1 MFQGTLNSWFKIQLY
16 TYVPFM
22 LQDLYS
28 MLTLCEKTRFQWAL
42 NDCPWG
48 VSMKSKLELCCEAP
62 SPTNDARPSLHK
74 KCCEAP
80 STTNVARPPADLM
93 SSWTP
98 LMADEAIS
106 WISSWRFC
114 SSLDYNKTIY
124 TLSSKQLQHMYTGTV
139 LYCMILSIQ
148 NFTI

>member
-62 SPTNDARPSLHK
+62 SPTNDARPSLHN

-80 STTNVARPPADLM
+80 CRPDVQLDPPDGWWGDILDKLM
-93 SSWTP
+93 KILLLPRLQQNNIYTF
-98 LMADEAIS
+98 I
-106 WISSWRFC
+106 
-114 SSLDYNKTIY
+114 KTITTYVHRNCTLLYDSLY
-124 TLSSKQLQHMYTGTV
+124 TK
-139 LYCMILSIQ
+139 LYYLI
-148 NFTI
+148 